1 MTNKIKS
8 ALFALVFVA
17 IVSWFSSFASQN
29 LVSAASLKADAVKV
43 EVAVAP
49 PVSAPESATV
59 ATPVADAATAAP
71 AAAAASVAPSV
82 LEMVATADVAR
93 GKTLA
98 KICMTCHTF
107 DSNGKNGIGPNLH
120 GVVGRKKQSVSG
132 FAYSGKLNSQGGDV
146 WTYVELNK
154 FISAPK
160 AYAAGTKMTYAGM
173 KKPEDRA
180 AVLAFLRS
188 LNNAPAPTAAE
199 IAKESK

>member
-43 EVAVAP
+43 EVATAAAP
-49 PVSAPESATV
+49 APVSSSAPA
-59 ATPVADAATAAP
+59 ATPV
-71 AAAAASVAPSV
+71 AAAASVAPSV

-98 KICMTCHTF
+98 KVCMTCHVF
-107 DSNGKNGIGPNLH
+107 DDNGKNGIGPNLH
-120 GVVGRKKQSVSG
+120 GIVGRKKQSVSG

-154 FISAPK
+154 FILAPK